1 MEKTYCTYPMHTTLW
16 GYMHLYYN
24 SNVCNQQ
31 PEKESTD
38 TDDLHTDHTLY
49 RWIRTAACHTRDL

>member
-38 TDDLHTDHTLY
+38 TDDLHKQSMLPQQTNM
-49 RWIRTAACHTRDL
+49 